1 VIQLNNINAKIKKFI
16 LDLKI
21 DEIQNERLKIIDK
34 IGKSINR
41 NIMNDSFPNILF
53 VCSHNSR
60 RSQFAEIW
68 AHTINYIFNNKIK
81 IMSAGTF
88 KTAVHYQVINV
99 IKDAGFKI
107 RKKENNYYLNFSNHC
122 KDIKI
127 YSKKINDINKNNSSI
142 IINTCSNA
150 DIICSVVP
158 NTLERFLLSY
168 EDPKISDNTKFEKRK
183 YYETCKNIA
192 LEIFYLFSNIKQQI

>member
-1 VIQLNNINAKIKKFI
+1 MIQLNNINAKIKKFI

-34 IGKSINR
+34 IGKSMNQ
-41 NIMNDSFPNILF
+41 NIMNGSFPNILF

-68 AHTINYIFNNKIK
+68 SNTMNCIFKKKIK
-81 IMSAGTF
+81 ILSAGIF

-99 IKDAGFKI
+99 IRDTGFKI
-107 RKKENNYYLNFSNHC
+107 RKKGNNYYLKYSNNY
-122 KDIKI
+122 KEIKI
-127 YSKKINDINKNNSSI
+127 YSKKIDDINTNSSLI
-142 IINTCSNA
+142 VINTCSDA
-150 DIICSVVP
+150 DINCPSVP

-168 EDPKISDNTKFEKRK
+168 EDPKISDNTKFEKKK
-183 YYETCKNIA
+183 YQETCKKIA
-192 LEIFYLFSNIKQQI
+192 SEIFYLFSNIKKQI